1 MTDSPRYYTWKGLNC
16 AYTVR
21 GSSNSFDAEGVS
33 SQALAFKARERA
45 DRTSAIVTIHPIGVG
60 LSKVFWQPF
69 IKDWLE
75 QNPNSSIYNPDL
87 IGCGDGDMPSVAY
100 YPIDWAEQLKYFIE
114 NIVKQPVVL
123 IVQGASFPI
132 AIKLIQITSG
142 TNSIKGLVLST
153 PPAWRTMTEAANP
166 LTQKSL
172 WNLLFDSPV
181 GLGQLFYLYARRRQF
196 LESFSK
202 RQLFADA
209 LQVDSQ
215 WLDSLIE
222 GAKDL
227 QSRYAVFSFLAG
239 FWREDYTSDIV
250 SIELP
255 TLIVLGKQTSS
266 ISRES
271 FTETLPERANS
282 YVKHLT
288 KARVSNIEGRNVLP
302 VESTSSFVKVLTDN
316 WQYLTD

>member
-16 AYTVR
+16 AYTIY
-21 GSSNSFDAEGVS
+21 GSSNSSDP
-33 SQALAFKARERA
+33 
-45 DRTSAIVTIHPIGVG
+45 AIVTIHPIGVG

-69 IKDWLE
+69 INSWLE

-100 YPIDWAEQLKYFIE
+100 YPIDWAEQLKYFID

-132 AIKLIQITSG
+132 AIKLIKITSN
-142 TNSIKGLVLST
+142 TNSIKGLVLAT
-153 PPAWRTMTEAANP
+153 PPAWRTMTEAAKP
-166 LTQKSL
+166 LTQKL
-172 WNLLFDSPV
+172 FWNLLFDSPV

-215 WLDSLIE
+215 WLDSLTE

-239 FWREDYTSDIV
+239 FWREDYTSDIA

-266 ISRES
+266 ISKES
-271 FTETLPERANS
+271 LTETLPERANS
-282 YVKHLT
+282 YVKYLT
-288 KARVSNIEGRNVLP
+288 TSARVSNIEGRNVLP
-302 VESTSSFVKVLTDN
+302 VESTSSFVKVLIDH